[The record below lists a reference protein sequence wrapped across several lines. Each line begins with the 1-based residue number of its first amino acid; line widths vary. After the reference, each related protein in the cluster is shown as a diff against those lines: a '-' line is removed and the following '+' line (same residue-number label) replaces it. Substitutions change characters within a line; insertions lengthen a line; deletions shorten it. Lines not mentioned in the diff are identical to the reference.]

1 MSSLKE
7 VYLNFYPKL
16 IRVLPMS
23 DAIFIARLYSSQ
35 FLPGDAKDLV
45 ASRPTRA
52 DKATYFLDNYIANA
66 FDDDD
71 GSNPLFTELLN
82 LMEKSDDMVLN
93 RVASDINNKLK
104 K

>member
-1 MSSLKE
+1 
-7 VYLNFYPKL
+7 
-16 IRVLPMS
+16 MS
-23 DAIFIARLYSSQ
+23 DAIFIAQLYSSQ